1 MVFNFF
7 CKRFNGSKLMIA
19 FWKNYLRLQ
28 NENITNEKLTI
39 ENLKLKIVEMNGKIK
54 ELVMN

>member
-1 MVFNFF
+1 
-7 CKRFNGSKLMIA
+7 MIA